1 MTLQNV
7 FLQING
13 QFWFF
18 CPLHIF
24 FISMAAAWVAE
35 NIYIIILHREMHT
48 FFSWKQFICSK
59 NLIIFLSKKLKHN
72 VIVPFYTLF
81 YTEP

>member
-13 QFWFF
+13 QFLKF

-24 FISMAAAWVAE
+24 FMSMAAAWVAE

-48 FFSWKQFICSK
+48 FFSGNNSFVPKTLLYF
-59 NLIIFLSKKLKHN
+59 FLKS
-72 VIVPFYTLF
+72 
-81 YTEP
+81 